1 MPLSSIVLTD
11 SNCIEGPK
19 VRHVSW
25 VDKIMMEVG
34 LIGNNSWEQF
44 RKEQDIN
51 IISKVTLD
59 RMYQCKGGF

>member
-1 MPLSSIVLTD
+1 
-11 SNCIEGPK
+11 
-19 VRHVSW
+19 
-25 VDKIMMEVG
+25 MMEVG